1 MSGLFPNQLLS
12 GPRGR
17 RLLLELA
24 CARNQTLEELMY
36 VNYVSELTAGDRAR
50 VVVELARA
58 TAQLEQ
64 SPPNE
69 FELLLALRE
78 STARAMYWQEPDSE
92 DKLLAQPTIISA
104 LRPLAAI
111 LAPFSPSWWTSP
123 MGAGQRRIQDAG
135 GIDLNQNEAWQ
146 AGAGVRQW
154 YQMAMAEER
163 HSEDFIPDPR
173 ANYTGM
179 WWSTPSHPSVP
190 VTTQLID
197 GLGPVGLWTQED
209 QIQSEFAVTYPIT
222 LIGPCRVLEITNT
235 QDYINLVERYPLRM
249 TRSRLH
255 DWYRVT
261 GATDEWFIPHWGLIA
276 KDYEAVHLTT
286 AAYLETATRRL
297 PVMGGSTMLAGWS
310 PDVTYWVGN
319 SAVLGGRAEEW
330 QHQRGEATDHWLAA

>member
-24 CARNQTLEELMY
+24 CARNATLEELMFT
-36 VNYVSELTAGDRAR
+36 NYMGALTAGDKAR
-50 VVVELARA
+50 VIVGLARA

-78 STARAMYWQEPDSE
+78 STSRAMYWQEPDAE
-92 DKLLAQPTIISA
+92 DKLLADHSVTAA
-104 LRPLAAI
+104 LRPLAAV
-111 LAPFSPSWWTSP
+111 LAPMCPDWWTAP
-123 MGAGQRRIQDAG
+123 MAKGQRRMQ
-135 GIDLNQNEAWQ
+135 DLNGLDLNRNEAWQ

-154 YQMAMAEER
+154 YQMALAEER
-163 HSEDFIPDPR
+163 HSQDFIPDPT

-190 VTTQLID
+190 ATTRCLD
-197 GLGPVGLWTQED
+197 ELGPVALWSQED
-209 QIQSEFAVTYPIT
+209 PVQSEYAVSYPIQ
-222 LIGPCRVLEITNT
+222 LIGPARVLEIGSA
-235 QDYINLVERYPLRM
+235 QDYINLVERFPLRM
-249 TRSRLH
+249 TNSRLH

-261 GATDEWFIPHWGLIA
+261 GVTDEWFIPHWGLIA
-276 KDYEAVHLTT
+276 KEYEAVHLTT
-286 AAYLETATRRL
+286 AAYIETATRRL
-297 PVMGGSTMLAGWS
+297 PISHGSTMLAGWS

-319 SAVLGGRAEEW
+319 CAVLGGRAEEW